1 MPSLVEWIGYIA
13 SLIVLISLVMSSVKR
28 LRWINLTGSLIFAV
42 YGVLI
47 SSYPVAVMNLGI
59 VLVNTYYL
67 YQIYSKKDLFELIPI
82 QDHAY
87 FEHFIDVYKKDM
99 SEFINLSHDIKQEGL
114 IKFFVYRNAVPAG
127 LFIGKPMADGKLDI
141 WVDYTTPMYRDFK
154 IAEYIYTKKKQVF
167 MDQGYKKLYT
177 KPGHERHNKYLEK
190 MGFVLT
196 TYKDEP
202 YYSKEI

>member
-67 YQIYSKKDLFELIPI
+67 YQIYSKKDLF
-82 QDHAY
+82 Q
-87 FEHFIDVYKKDM
+87 
-99 SEFINLSHDIKQEGL
+99 
-114 IKFFVYRNAVPAG
+114 
-127 LFIGKPMADGKLDI
+127 
-141 WVDYTTPMYRDFK
+141 FK
-154 IAEYIYTKKKQVF
+154 IMHT
-167 MDQGYKKLYT
+167 LNT
-177 KPGHERHNKYLEK
+177 
-190 MGFVLT
+190 
-196 TYKDEP
+196 
-202 YYSKEI
+202 S